1 MKVAWVG
8 TMEHVKAKRTCGGW
22 TRWRHTV
29 SARQTTSLKVPMMVE
44 TTPVVPS
51 TVKAALVRT
60 MEYVKGKRTCDGGHN
75 EVSFS
80 PHNGVR
86 HYTYL

>member
-1 MKVAWVG
+1 
-8 TMEHVKAKRTCGGW
+8 
-22 TRWRHTV
+22 
-29 SARQTTSLKVPMMVE
+29 MMVD

-75 EVSFS
+75 EGSFGT
-80 PHNGVR
+80 HDGVR